1 MVDRTAARERNY
13 RSRPII
19 REYAFASEVSSM
31 IRTIKYIAL
40 TAAAILPLLGDV
52 GPALAQAA
60 PPPPPQAEAVPP
72 PPVVAPGAPYWV
84 WQPGYWRWNG
94 RRYAWFQ
101 GRYVHAPYAQA
112 MWVPGEWVVVRG
124 RWVWHGGHW
133 RR

>member
-1 MVDRTAARERNY
+1 MN
-13 RSRPII
+13 
-19 REYAFASEVSSM
+19 
-31 IRTIKYIAL
+31 RTIKCIAL

-52 GPALAQAA
+52 APALAQAMA
-60 PPPPPQAEAVPP
+60 PPPPQAEAVPP
-72 PPVVAPGAPYWV
+72 PPVAGPGAYWV
-84 WQPGYWRWNG
+84 WQPGYWRWAPRQG
-94 RRYAWFQ
+94 RYVWFQ